1 MATTL
6 APRERS
12 STSTSATSSHETK
25 SRSSTT
31 SLQAAGTQPPQQYQP
46 RFDASH
52 QVAVQQQ
59 AYTLPAQSLPYTP
72 EEMITQNHQ
81 QFSNPQH
88 GYGIDPSL
96 NNNVDH
102 RRSTSLDPSHSAG
115 LAAGRPSLAH
125 HQSFDGPGQQGFH
138 HVNDDQGQDDT
149 GTEQGKKK
157 KGSASSA
164 ANDAELRRLYTEHR
178 GRPLKEVA
186 ADVLVHERG
195 PKSEKTKQI
204 FAMLW

>member
-1 MATTL
+1 MATAL
-6 APRERS
+6 APRGRS
-12 STSTSATSSHETK
+12 DTSTSATSSHETQ

-31 SLQAAGTQPPQQYQP
+31 SLQPAGAQPVQQYP
-46 RFDASH
+46 KRFEASH
-52 QVAVQQQ
+52 QVSAQQH
-59 AYTLPAQSLPYTP
+59 AYTQPTRSVQFTP
-72 EEMITQNHQ
+72 EEVITQNHQ

-96 NNNVDH
+96 HNNMDP
-102 RRSTSLDPSHSAG
+102 RRSTSLEPNHSAS
-115 LAAGRPSLAH
+115 LAVGRPSLAH
-125 HQSFDGPGQQGFH
+125 HQSFDGTGQHGFH
-138 HVNDDQGQDDT
+138 HVNDDQGQEDT

-186 ADVLVHERG
+186 GDVLVHERG